1 MPWSL
6 RCDCCKRAFHKRT
19 QYEEATTYGV
29 GMLLEDLTDY
39 YYVTHYL
46 YRPYNPYPGE
56 GDLFGIAYDRNTV
69 VFLPSRISVR
79 KTICIYSEILLQ
91 MANRTRI
98 SWEIKSAYI

>member
-1 MPWSL
+1 MI
-6 RCDCCKRAFHKRT
+6 AVNGHIHKRT

-29 GMLLEDLTDY
+29 GMLLEDLTDD

-56 GDLFGIAYDRNTV
+56 GDLFGIAYDQKHRR
-69 VFLPSRISVR
+69 FLAFPHFRSEDNLHIFH
-79 KTICIYSEILLQ
+79 EILLQ